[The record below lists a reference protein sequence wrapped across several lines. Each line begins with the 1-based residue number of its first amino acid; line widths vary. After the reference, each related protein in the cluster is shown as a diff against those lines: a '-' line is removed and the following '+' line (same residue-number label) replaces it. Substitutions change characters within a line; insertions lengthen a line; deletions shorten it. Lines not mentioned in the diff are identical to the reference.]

1 MKKPVAKSS
10 SKRIRTIS
18 SEEGDTQKEL
28 KPVKKKQ
35 MKQGSILDMMS
46 KCKFLIKKIIF
57 YNFSSGKKKVVSDSE
72 DSPVKK
78 KKTIDLSDSEEI
90 DSDVPAPKTFSGQKI
105 QQTVDVNNIEI
116 PSPISDEENTNEEYD
131 VDEENLLFNE
141 IFNDFLSENDFSP
154 FETT

>member
-90 DSDVPAPKTFSGQKI
+90 DSDVPAPKNSP
-105 QQTVDVNNIEI
+105 TVDVNNIEI